1 VDTDFA
7 PAFQQDFLQPG
18 ITAGA
23 ADDGR
28 RTDERDSGHACMEP
42 GNQKRWSAL
51 LLHLHP
57 AYNKTAKIGSIKA
70 KIENAG
76 VDR

>member
-1 VDTDFA
+1 VDIDFS
-7 PAFQQDFLQPG
+7 PAFQQDLLQQG

-28 RTDERDSGHACMEP
+28 RTGERDSGHACIEP

-51 LLHLHP
+51 HLHLHP
-57 AYNKTAKIGSIKA
+57 AYNKTAKIRSIKA
-70 KIENAG
+70 KVENAG